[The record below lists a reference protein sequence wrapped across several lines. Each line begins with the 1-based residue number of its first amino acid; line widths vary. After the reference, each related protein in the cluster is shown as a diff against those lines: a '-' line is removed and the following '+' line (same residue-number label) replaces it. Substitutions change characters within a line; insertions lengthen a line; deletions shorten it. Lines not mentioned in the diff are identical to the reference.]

1 MTFMYGELR
10 RYKLNQTTD
19 IFDKGR
25 KACVPDPRFKED
37 TTKSADQTN
46 LVDEGG
52 VQTEGERTNKPS
64 SMQNSDNHNPNG
76 SSGKLLFLA
85 DDKYLLIVG
94 GALVVA
100 VVIVLIVNI
109 FICKYFYHKKK
120 RDQEKDQEKEKMLP
134 SASNNPVID
143 LIIARPRPDFFYRC
157 FPDGVMTTD
166 LKCTGDLD
174 TINEG
179 RKSFPSGHS
188 SFSFCAFG
196 FTAFYLAGK
205 LHTFESRGRGVGW
218 RILVTLAPLYVAL
231 MVALSRTA
239 DYRHHYEDVIAGSL
253 LGLAVAYAIYRQY
266 FPALTHATCD
276 KSYARLYAL
285 RDAMSLQEYNTNNAI
300 STRIPLDSVKTV

>member
-1 MTFMYGELR
+1 MDKVLICVLLCVGLGVNHVLASVFADRFAAGGGGRARVPEKEPVPEYLQAVVSCKLGEPHRQYPECRCGERVEIVPEVEIPLESLGDYHVR
-10 RYKLNQTTD
+10 VKPTHKGTRHIYYHCLFCSQCLDGVRTLSNCSRMIDTQCTTSCIKATD

-64 SMQNSDNHNPNG
+64 SMQNTDNHNPNG

-134 SASNNPVID
+134 STSND
-143 LIIARPRPDFFYRC
+143 PD
-157 FPDGVMTTD
+157 V
-166 LKCTGDLD
+166 
-174 TINEG
+174 
-179 RKSFPSGHS
+179 
-188 SFSFCAFG
+188 
-196 FTAFYLAGK
+196 
-205 LHTFESRGRGVGW
+205 
-218 RILVTLAPLYVAL
+218 
-231 MVALSRTA
+231 
-239 DYRHHYEDVIAGSL
+239 
-253 LGLAVAYAIYRQY
+253 
-266 FPALTHATCD
+266 
-276 KSYARLYAL
+276 
-285 RDAMSLQEYNTNNAI
+285 
-300 STRIPLDSVKTV
+300 